1 MKYLNLINLDN
12 RDFINSLFN
21 NFELSDK
28 YDDLKE
34 EFYSQFQE
42 EKKQIIRSYEIND
55 FTYIL
60 HLTSTKEKK
69 WRITTLI
76 KNIPTS
82 HIILNSYVDGIKYL
96 IEQIVYKNFLNKQY
110 KED

>member
-42 EKKQIIRSYEIND
+42 EK
-55 FTYIL
+55 
-60 HLTSTKEKK
+60 
-69 WRITTLI
+69 
-76 KNIPTS
+76 
-82 HIILNSYVDGIKYL
+82 
-96 IEQIVYKNFLNKQY
+96 NKL
-110 KED
+110 

>member
-60 HLTSTKEKK
+60 HLTSMKEKK

-96 IEQIVYKNFLNKQY
+96 IEQIGYKNFLNKQY